1 MNDDTYQEVYQ
12 DESITV
18 ENLGGIDM
26 GKDWEIG
33 CTVNREDKMD
43 CMCAKEDGKVAYKDE
58 STQRYI
64 DALLKKIDNKEDTNR
79 KLLAKM
85 DEFGSRIDLLKH
97 ECGALKKDLDE
108 KNKIISEFE
117 ESLHRVNDV
126 KDEEIN
132 RLKEENKKLEG
143 LLSTAYSMFGE
154 LFELAR
160 KEK

>member
-12 DESITV
+12 DEPVTV
-18 ENLGGIDM
+18 ENLGGICM
-26 GKDWEIG
+26 GKEWETG

-43 CMCAKEDGKVAYKDE
+43 CMCAKEDGKVAYTDE

-64 DALLKKIDNKEDTNR
+64 
-79 KLLAKM
+79 
-85 DEFGSRIDLLKH
+85 H
-97 ECGALKKDLDE
+97 ALKKEIDAMKADLDE
-108 KNKIISEFE
+108 KNKIISKFE

-126 KDEEIN
+126 KDDEIN

>member
-12 DESITV
+12 DEPVTV
-18 ENLGGIDM
+18 KNLGGIDM
-26 GKDWEIG
+26 GKEWETG

-64 DALLKKIDNKEDTNR
+64 DSLKKEVEKKSDEVMKLCREID
-79 KLLAKM
+79 AMKM
-85 DEFGSRIDLLKH
+85 E
-97 ECGALKKDLDE
+97 LDE
-108 KNKIISEFE
+108 KNKLISEFE
-117 ESLHRVNDV
+117 ASLHRVNEV